1 MKPQL
6 VDLNRIFEDHSSIFK
21 TESNVGRKIPPQ
33 KDKIKVYTPFN
44 YNSLFNL
51 IGLIILIIGI
61 YFLHGR
67 KKEKEERRNGFEKR
81 IHKLKDIIK
90 SNDEFIL

>member
-21 TESNVGRKIPPQ
+21 TESNVERKIPLQ
-33 KDKIKVYTPFN
+33 NKVYTPFN
-44 YNSLFNL
+44 YNSLFNF

>member
-21 TESNVGRKIPPQ
+21 TESNVKRKIPPQ
-33 KDKIKVYTPFN
+33 NKVYTPFN
-44 YNSLFNL
+44 YNSLFNF

-90 SNDEFIL
+90 SNDGFIL

>member
-21 TESNVGRKIPPQ
+21 TVSNVERKIIPQ
-33 KDKIKVYTPFN
+33 NKKKVYTPFN

-61 YFLHGR
+61 YFLHRR
-67 KKEKEERRNGFEKR
+67 KKEKEERKNEFKKR
-81 IHKLKDIIK
+81 STLVSRVRFK
-90 SNDEFIL
+90 SFF